1 MGKLRHKYQNEA
13 FEWFGNRYGAP
24 EGEMQYDHEP
34 CAILLQGVTG
44 SQTVPVIRDADSGRQ
59 FLKWNRVR
67 KVTKHMQERAEFYGW
82 RVREALIEMAEREG
96 TRLSEDEIRY
106 ILGRVVSSE
115 EHEEEGYKMW
125 LQYLVE
131 DGFLEVEYRLADDA
145 EDKKTAPP
153 DSREYRQM
161 VRQLS

>member
-1 MGKLRHKYQNEA
+1 MVKLRHRYQSEA
-13 FEWFGNRYGAP
+13 SDWFDNSYETP
-24 EGEMQYDHEP
+24 EGKMQYDHEP

-44 SQTVPVIRDADSGRQ
+44 SQTVPVIRDDDSGQQ

-67 KVTKHMQERAEFYGW
+67 KVQKYAKERAEFYDW
-82 RVREALIEMAEREG
+82 RVRETLIERAEREG
-96 TRLSEDEIRY
+96 TRLSEEEIRHVLRY
-106 ILGRVVSSE
+106 IISSE